1 MSYTFPNLKRIFT
14 ASTFRAVMLLFL
26 LLLSALTVL
35 CLMVYE
41 RSYSLVQAGIFSSHQ
56 SQIEHYLAVLENDIQ
71 YIRSQQ
77 ANLVNDMELN
87 TLGFSYDDMTLSD
100 IVLTERSMQ
109 EKMNTLRDSSP
120 YVDDATVWLLTE
132 GISISGKNGVSR
144 LTEDDYTFIQNSVQ
158 NPASP
163 ISVYQ
168 DRPYMVLL
176 SPYLMDIGPEPQ
188 KGLNALAIVICLDL
202 ESFTRDISRG
212 ETEYGTQAVLVFGEY
227 VPPDSPKNV
236 DSYLSGEIGRLAGTD
251 TDGSLSMDYQGEPY
265 IVSYQRSSALDA
277 LLFIYTP
284 EENVLSPLHF
294 YRGWLAVFL
303 IVSVVVVALFAGM
316 VYVMLHKPLHTLLA
330 AFRQV
335 ESGDLNV
342 AIEHRGPEEFAYIYE
357 GFNRMISTICRLNN
371 EVTEQTILTQQAE
384 LKHLQQKINPHFL
397 YNAFFSISTVAMAE
411 GCELASQLAQKLG
424 EYFRYVTKEAS
435 ENVRLSSE
443 VKYARIYG
451 EIQELRF
458 SNRLS
463 IIIDELPSPELGD
476 LRLPALILQPLI
488 ENALEHGL
496 RNTVANGIIH
506 VGFRGQDDWLAVYVE
521 DNGGELTE
529 RNLAQIRED
538 CFYPK
543 DTGAAGALSNIY
555 RRLTIRF
562 GREKLLELGR
572 SGLGGLLAEIHIPLS
587 GKE

>member
-87 TLGFSYDDMTLSD
+87 TLGFSYDDMTLAD

-251 TDGSLSMDYQGEPY
+251 TDSSLSMDYQGEPY

-384 LKHLQQKINPHFL
+384 LKHLQQKINPH
-397 YNAFFSISTVAMAE
+397 
-411 GCELASQLAQKLG
+411 
-424 EYFRYVTKEAS
+424 
-435 ENVRLSSE
+435 
-443 VKYARIYG
+443 
-451 EIQELRF
+451 
-458 SNRLS
+458 
-463 IIIDELPSPELGD
+463 LPL
-476 LRLPALILQPLI
+476 
-488 ENALEHGL
+488 
-496 RNTVANGIIH
+496 
-506 VGFRGQDDWLAVYVE
+506 
-521 DNGGELTE
+521 
-529 RNLAQIRED
+529 
-538 CFYPK
+538 
-543 DTGAAGALSNIY
+543 
-555 RRLTIRF
+555 
-562 GREKLLELGR
+562 
-572 SGLGGLLAEIHIPLS
+572 
-587 GKE
+587 